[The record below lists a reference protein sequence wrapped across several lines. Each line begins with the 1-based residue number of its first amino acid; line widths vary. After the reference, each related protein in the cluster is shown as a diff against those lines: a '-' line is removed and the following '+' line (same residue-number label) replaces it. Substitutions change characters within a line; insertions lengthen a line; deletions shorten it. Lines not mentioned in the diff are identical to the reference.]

1 VKKLSST
8 IKREAA
14 FSPLNKIVWM
24 KAIRARKL
32 HVTLRDGRRFRLVYK
47 RQRLT
52 SEHREV
58 VWFEP
63 MNEEFAPCGY
73 LRLSIVTDKLW
84 LEESDRADMP
94 DGKYVVMLD
103 EFINSDLQGVEASD
117 HWPELKGRLKATL
130 QRAFA
135 QAKVTRGKGAD
146 HVKITTVEGRVFL
159 LKENNG

>member
-1 VKKLSST
+1 MSLT
-8 IKREAA
+8 TKREAA

-24 KAIRARKL
+24 KAIRARKRS
-32 HVTLRDGRRFRLVYK
+32 VTLRDGRKFKLAYK

-52 SEHREV
+52 SEYREV

-63 MNEEFAPCGY
+63 VSDEFAPCGY

-130 QRAFA
+130 QRGFA
-135 QAKVTRGKGAD
+135 EAKVTRGKGAD
-146 HVKITTVEGRVFL
+146 FVKVTTVEGRVFL
-159 LKENNG
+159 LKEANS